1 MVMEESFKM
10 KNIIIFGKNGQV
22 ATELRL
28 ILAQQ
33 QEFSFNYYSSK
44 EFDFADLGSLKH
56 KLKNLAPADYIINAT
71 AYNEVDKAEEE
82 QERANN
88 INHLAVKLLAEYCKE
103 HNIRLIHY
111 STNYVFDGEGNK
123 PYKETN
129 NKNLR
134 PLSYYGKTKLL
145 GEQAIEKS
153 KCAYL
158 IFRVATVFNLNKE
171 NNFVAKIRKLAAS
184 RKELKIVND
193 QITNPTNSYDIAFNT
208 FEIIKKIEEQSKFK
222 SAIYHLA
229 NKNSYSYYELSN
241 KIIAKENLKIIPVV
255 SSEFKTKAARPL
267 NGALDSSKIKK
278 DFAIEITDNY
288 KQLTVI
294 IVTYKSSHI
303 VIDALQHIIKQ
314 GYRIIIVDNGSK
326 DNIEDVLD
334 ENCKSSN
341 IELIK
346 LKYNIGFG
354 RANNLALEMVN
365 TKYAFLLNPDAIIM
379 PHSLDLMMKIAEQQ
393 QNIALLNPIF
403 TNESLIGKNNNN
415 ESLEIEKKSYLCGG
429 AMLMNMNIY
438 RNIGFFD
445 SKIFLYG
452 EDDQISALALNN
464 GFENAISK
472 YSFCYHANQHSVA
485 TKNVF
490 EDYKLLFFRYWHQG
504 WGKTYLKRQKK
515 NIIKIWL
522 KILHRF
528 ALSILYLF
536 KLQPKQAVIRLAIAI
551 GSIANLL
558 GRDCFS
564 KEAKIT
570 EIEKVKYF

>member
-1 MVMEESFKM
+1 M
-10 KNIIIFGKNGQV
+10 KNIIIFGQNGQV

-28 ILAQQ
+28 ILEKQKV
-33 QEFSFNYYSSK
+33 FSFACYSSK
-44 EFDFADLGSLKH
+44 EFDFADLESLKH

-88 INHLAVKLLAEYCKE
+88 INHLAVKLLAEYCKK
-103 HNIRLIHY
+103 HNIRFIHY
-111 STNYVFDGEGNK
+111 STNYVFDGEGDK

-171 NNFVAKIRKLAAS
+171 NNFIAKIRKLAAS

-208 FEIIKKIEEQSKFK
+208 FKIIKKIEEQGKFK

-241 KIIAKENLKIIPVV
+241 KIIAKENSKIIPVV
-255 SSEFKTKAARPL
+255 SSEFKTKAVRPL
-267 NGALDSSKIKK
+267 NGALDTGKIKK
-278 DFAIEITDNY
+278 DFAIEIADNY
-288 KQLTVI
+288 KQVTII

-303 VIDALQHIIKQ
+303 VMDALQHLVKQ

-326 DNIEDVLD
+326 DNIEDVLG
-334 ENCKSSN
+334 ENFKSSN

-354 RANNLALEMVN
+354 RANNLALEKVN

-379 PHSLDLMMKIAEQQ
+379 PHSIDLMMEIAEQK
-393 QNIALLNPIF
+393 QNVALLNPVFINDISF
-403 TNESLIGKNNNN
+403 FNLNCKNEKIGKDYTKAKFI
-415 ESLEIEKKSYLCGG
+415 SGG
-429 AMLMNMNIY
+429 AMFMNMNIF
-438 RNIGFFD
+438 REIGFFD
-445 SKIFLYG
+445 PNIFLYH
-452 EDDQISALALNN
+452 EDSNISALALNN
-464 GFENAISK
+464 GYENYISNN
-472 YSFCYHANQHSVA
+472 SLCYHIEGKSSEPSIKV
-485 TKNVF
+485 
-490 EDYKLLFFRYWHQG
+490 LFKRHYQRG
-504 WGKTYLKRQKK
+504 WSYSYVVKSDKIFLIIYRLFYL
-515 NIIKIWL
+515 IP
-522 KILHRF
+522 
-528 ALSILYLF
+528 SILMHFILLHKRMF
-536 KLQPKQAVIRLAIAI
+536 TIKLGFLSGIVT
-551 GSIANLL
+551 NLL
-558 GRDCFS
+558 GIDCFS

-570 EIEKVKYF
+570 QIEKIKHFN